1 MELSIHRRDTMKV
14 VKKRVDTLLPAVYNP
29 RKDLTPDDREYQ
41 KIKKS
46 IEEFGYV
53 EPIIY
58 NVATNTIVGGHQRL
72 KVLKE
77 LGYTEIDVVEIEE
90 TEEREKALNIA
101 LNKIEGEWDMAL
113 LKDLLQEL
121 DTGEIDMDL
130 TGFEDWEMEQLMT
143 QFHVEDESFEEDDEE
158 DIEAMDKADVMVVIG
173 EYRIK
178 VDRAVYDDW
187 LNKLRMDVGFDKESI
202 EKEIMERLQL

>member
-1 MELSIHRRDTMKV
+1 MKII
-14 VKKRVDTLLPAVYNP
+14 KKKIDDLLPAVYNP
-29 RKDLTPDDREYQ
+29 RKDLTPNDKEYQ
-41 KIKKS
+41 KIKRS

-77 LGYTEIDVVEIEE
+77 LGYTEIEVVEIEE

-101 LNKIEGEWDMAL
+101 LNKIEGEWDMAA
-113 LKDLLQEL
+113 LKDLLQDL
-121 DTGEIDMDL
+121 DTGNLDMAL
-130 TGFEDWEMEQLMT
+130 TGFDDWEIEQLMT
-143 QFHVEDESFEEDDEE
+143 QFHMEDDPFEDDDFSEEDME
-158 DIEAMDKADVMVVIG
+158 KANTMVVIG

-178 VDRAVYDDW
+178 VARAVYDSW
-187 LNKLRMDVGFDKESI
+187 LNRMRMDVGFDKESI
-202 EKEIMERLQL
+202 EKEIMARLQL

>member
-1 MELSIHRRDTMKV
+1 MELSIHRRGTMKV

-41 KIKKS
+41 KIKRS

-58 NVATNTIVGGHQRL
+58 NVTTNTVVGGHQRL

-143 QFHVEDESFEEDDEE
+143 QFHVEDESFEEDNEE

>member
-1 MELSIHRRDTMKV
+1 MKII
-14 VKKRVDTLLPAVYNP
+14 KKKIDDLLPAVYNP
-29 RKDLTPDDREYQ
+29 RKDLTPEDKEYQ
-41 KIKKS
+41 KIKRS

-77 LGYTEIDVVEIEE
+77 LGYTEIEVVEIEE

-101 LNKIEGEWDMAL
+101 LNKIEGEWDMAA
-113 LKDLLQEL
+113 LKDLLQDL
-121 DTGEIDMDL
+121 DTGNLDMAL
-130 TGFEDWEMEQLMT
+130 TGFDDWEIEQLMT
-143 QFHVEDESFEEDDEE
+143 QFHMEDDPFEDDDFSEEDME
-158 DIEAMDKADVMVVIG
+158 KADTMVVIG

-178 VDRAVYDDW
+178 VARAVYDSW
-187 LNKLRMDVGFDKESI
+187 LNRMRMDVGFDKESI
-202 EKEIMERLQL
+202 EKEIMARLQL

>member
-1 MELSIHRRDTMKV
+1 MSIPRRDTMKI
-14 VKKRVDTLLPAVYNP
+14 VKKSLNSLIPAVYNP

-41 KIKKS
+41 KIKRS

-58 NVATNTIVGGHQRL
+58 NVTTGSIVGGHQRI

-77 LGYTEIDVVEIEE
+77 LGYTVVDVVEIEE

-101 LNKIEGEWDMAL
+101 LNKIDGEWDMAA
-113 LKDLLQEL
+113 LKDLLQDL

-130 TGFEDWEMEQLMT
+130 TGFEEWEMEQLMT
-143 QFHVEDESFEEDDEE
+143 QFHVEDDLFEEEELDDE
-158 DIEAMDKADVMVVIG
+158 DVERANTLVVVG

-178 VDRAVYDDW
+178 VDRPIYDDW
-187 LNKLRMDVGFDKESI
+187 INKLRMDVGFDKESI
-202 EKEIMERLQL
+202 EREIMDRLQL

>member
-1 MELSIHRRDTMKV
+1 MKV

>member
-1 MELSIHRRDTMKV
+1 MKII
-14 VKKRVDTLLPAVYNP
+14 KKKIDDLLPAVYNP
-29 RKDLTPDDREYQ
+29 RKDLTPEDKEYQ
-41 KIKKS
+41 KIKRS

-77 LGYTEIDVVEIEE
+77 LGYTEIEVVEIEE

-101 LNKIEGEWDMAL
+101 LNKIEGEWDMAA
-113 LKDLLQEL
+113 LKDLLQDL
-121 DTGEIDMDL
+121 DSGNLDMAL
-130 TGFEDWEMEQLMT
+130 TGFDDWEIEQLMT
-143 QFHVEDESFEEDDEE
+143 QFHMEDDPFEDDDFSEE
-158 DIEAMDKADVMVVIG
+158 DIEKANTMVVIG

-178 VDRAVYDDW
+178 VARAVYDSW
-187 LNKLRMDVGFDKESI
+187 LNRMRMDVGFDKESI
-202 EKEIMERLQL
+202 EKEIMARLQL

>member
-1 MELSIHRRDTMKV
+1 MKII
-14 VKKRVDTLLPAVYNP
+14 KKKIDDLLPAVYNP
-29 RKDLTPDDREYQ
+29 RKDLTPEDKEYQ
-41 KIKKS
+41 KIKRS

-77 LGYTEIDVVEIEE
+77 LGYTEIEVVEIEE

-101 LNKIEGEWDMAL
+101 LNKIEGEWDMAA
-113 LKDLLQEL
+113 LKDLLQDL
-121 DTGEIDMDL
+121 DTGNLDMAL
-130 TGFEDWEMEQLMT
+130 TGFDDWEIEQLMT
-143 QFHVEDESFEEDDEE
+143 QFHMEDDPFEDDDFSEE
-158 DIEAMDKADVMVVIG
+158 DIEKANTMVVIG

-178 VDRAVYDDW
+178 VARAVYDSW
-187 LNKLRMDVGFDKESI
+187 LNRMRMDVGFDKESI
-202 EKEIMERLQL
+202 EKEIMARLQL

>member
-1 MELSIHRRDTMKV
+1 MKII
-14 VKKRVDTLLPAVYNP
+14 KKKIDDLLPAVYNP
-29 RKDLTPDDREYQ
+29 RKDLTPNDKEYQ
-41 KIKKS
+41 KIKRS

-101 LNKIEGEWDMAL
+101 LNKIEGEWDMAA
-113 LKDLLQEL
+113 LKDLLQDL
-121 DTGEIDMDL
+121 DTGNLDMAL
-130 TGFEDWEMEQLMT
+130 TGFDDWEIEQLMT
-143 QFHVEDESFEEDDEE
+143 QFHMEDDPFE
-158 DIEAMDKADVMVVIG
+158 DDDFSEDMEKANTMVVIG

-178 VDRAVYDDW
+178 VARAVYDSW
-187 LNKLRMDVGFDKESI
+187 LNRMRMDVGFDKESI
-202 EKEIMERLQL
+202 EKEIMARLQL